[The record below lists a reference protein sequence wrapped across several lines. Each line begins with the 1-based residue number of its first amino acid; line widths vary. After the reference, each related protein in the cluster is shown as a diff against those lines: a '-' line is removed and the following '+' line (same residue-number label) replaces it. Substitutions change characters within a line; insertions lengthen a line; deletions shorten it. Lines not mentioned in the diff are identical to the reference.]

1 MDIELTIGKNI
12 TDGFVYFLQCTERA
26 HFKCEVLLQHW
37 VSLGPRLLL
46 NGGELTTR
54 GFQSLQLPAD

>member
-26 HFKCEVLLQHW
+26 HFKCEVLLQHGIIRS
-37 VSLGPRLLL
+37 SLA
-46 NGGELTTR
+46 TQWR
-54 GFQSLQLPAD
+54 GTDH